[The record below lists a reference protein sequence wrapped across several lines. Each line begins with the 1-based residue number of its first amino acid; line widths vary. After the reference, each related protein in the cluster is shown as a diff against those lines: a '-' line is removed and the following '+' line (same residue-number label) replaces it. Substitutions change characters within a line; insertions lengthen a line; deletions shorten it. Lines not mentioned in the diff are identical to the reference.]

1 MLKSTRLSTRVAIFF
16 AAVLLVC
23 AGVEVVHRRL
33 RPLGESP
40 LIEFPAVPISQS
52 EVEQFLDGDF
62 QLVKDMNAL
71 PDPVIK
77 AFTEN
82 GGSRL
87 TVANPGKRYQAS
99 DLVWDESLPW
109 KRLLFAG
116 LSGNKCFML
125 YEEGGDVH
133 FYVLALLKVTP
144 LNILQPVSKGSCV
157 PAADI
162 AELRSKVS
170 RGLCSQ
176 PIPFYW
182 VPHVTDLTLPTIDVQ
197 LKKAY

>member
-1 MLKSTRLSTRVAIFF
+1 MLGATRLTTRIAISF
-16 AAVLLVC
+16 ATALLVY
-23 AGVEVVHRRL
+23 AGVEVVHWRL

-40 LIEFPAVPISQS
+40 RIEFPAVPISQS

-62 QLVKDMNAL
+62 QLITDMEAL
-71 PDPVIK
+71 PEPVIK
-77 AFTEN
+77 AFTET

-87 TVANPGKRYQAS
+87 TVANPGKRFQLS

-125 YEEGGDVH
+125 YEQGGEGH
-133 FYVLALLKVTP
+133 FYILALFKLSPPNLLKG
-144 LNILQPVSKGSCV
+144 VSEGSCV

-162 AELRSKVS
+162 AELRSNVS
-170 RGLCSQ
+170 SGLCSQ
-176 PIPFYW
+176 PTPFYW
-182 VPHVTDLTLPTIDVQ
+182 VPHVTDH
-197 LKKAY
+197 

>member
-1 MLKSTRLSTRVAIFF
+1 LRSCELKMLKPMRLSTRIAILF
-16 AAVLLVC
+16 AAVLMVYG
-23 AGVEVVHRRL
+23 GVEVVHWKL

-62 QLVKDMNAL
+62 QLITDMEAL
-71 PDPVIK
+71 PEPVIK
-77 AFTEN
+77 AFTET

-87 TVANPGKRYQAS
+87 TVANPGKRFQVS
-99 DLVWDESLPW
+99 DVVWDESLPW

-125 YEEGGDVH
+125 YEQGGEAH
-133 FYVLALLKVTP
+133 FYVLALFTLTPPNLLKG
-144 LNILQPVSKGSCV
+144 VSEGSCV

-162 AELRSKVS
+162 AELRSNVS
-170 RGLCSQ
+170 SGLCSQ
-176 PIPFYW
+176 PTPFYR
-182 VPHVTDLTLPTIDVQ
+182 VPHVTDH
-197 LKKAY
+197 